1 MKKISS
7 AVKYFFSTEEIY
19 LLNIEANQNLF
30 FQENMHRIFQL
41 YTFSL
46 FTLFISLYFEV
57 ISWLTIDLPF
67 FPFFLK
73 LKGLCRIWASQNKS

>member
-41 YTFSL
+41 
-46 FTLFISLYFEV
+46 
-57 ISWLTIDLPF
+57 
-67 FPFFLK
+67 
-73 LKGLCRIWASQNKS
+73 

>member
-30 FQENMHRIFQL
+30 FQENMHRNFQL

-57 ISWLTIDLPF
+57 ISWLAIFSLF
-67 FPFFLK
+67 
-73 LKGLCRIWASQNKS
+73 SQIKRFM

>member
-46 FTLFISLYFEV
+46 FNFIYFFV
-57 ISWLTIDLPF
+57 FWGNLMIDNWLAIFSF
-67 FPFFLK
+67 FPQIKRFM
-73 LKGLCRIWASQNKS
+73 